1 MSKRERQAF
10 IEGIKCT
17 VGAIVTTGMFAFI
30 FIQFF
35 I

>member
-1 MSKRERQAF
+1 MSKRERQAY
-10 IEGIKCT
+10 IEGVKTTI
-17 VGAIVTTGMFAFI
+17 GAIVTTGMFAFI